1 MKRYF
6 IFIFIFI
13 LSYALP
19 VHSISSYKASYDL
32 YGQTDLGNIK
42 FGSAEYELIVANNSY
57 VFTSNAKTDKLW
69 GAIYDYLR
77 IETSIGLIEDNKLI
91 GDYYKTIENQGD
103 SISENYEINIYPNER
118 YATLSS
124 AVIGNSHTKSNF
136 EKLSDRELI
145 LKAID
150 SGNVDKIEFGGPQA
164 WNPNVPSYEKEVANR
179 EELIEVLIES
189 LWEINSGDIVD
200 ALSVYL
206 HISEDIQKYP
216 NKKTFVY
223 QIVDK
228 KGVNQREFTIEGFET
243 INIDN
248 NEVETI
254 RIISP
259 KLRLI
264 FNVSKDHNFMPV
276 YINKTNGEAN
286 FQITLTDYSQ

>member
-1 MKRYF
+1 M
-6 IFIFIFI
+6 
-13 LSYALP
+13 SCALP
-19 VHSISSYKASYDL
+19 VHSISSYKATYDL
-32 YGQTDLGNIK
+32 YGQTDLGIIK

-57 VFTSNAKTDKLW
+57 VFTSNSKTDKLW
-69 GAIYDYLR
+69 SAIYDYLR
-77 IETSIGLIEDNKLI
+77 VETSIGLIEDNKLI
-91 GDYYKTIENQGD
+91 GDYYRTIENQGD

-118 YATLSS
+118 YATLNSS
-124 AVIGNSHTKSNF
+124 EIGNTLNKSGL

-145 LKAID
+145 LFAIN
-150 SGNVDKIEFGGPQA
+150 SGFVNKIEFGGIHA
-164 WNPNVPSYEKEVANR
+164 RNNDVPSYEKEVANR

-223 QIVDK
+223 QIVDN
-228 KGVNQREFTIEGFET
+228 KGVNQREFTIDGFET

-254 RIISP
+254 RIICP
-259 KLRLI
+259 ELRLI

-286 FQITLTDYSQ
+286 FQLTLTDYN

>member
-6 IFIFIFI
+6 IFIFI
-13 LSYALP
+13 LSCALP

-69 GAIYDYLR
+69 SAIYDYS
-77 IETSIGLIEDNKLI
+77 IMETSIGLIEDNKLI
-91 GDYYKTIENQGD
+91 GDYYKIIENQGD

-118 YATLSS
+118 YATLNN
-124 AVIGNSHTKSNF
+124 AVIGNTLTKSNL

-145 LKAID
+145 LKAIS
-150 SGNVDKIEFGGPQA
+150 SGNYTKIEFGGSQA
-164 WNPNVPSYEKEVANR
+164 LDPNVPSYEKDLANR
-179 EELIEVLIES
+179 EELIEALLES
-189 LWEINSGDIVD
+189 TWEINSADIVD
-200 ALSVYL
+200 TLSIYL

-228 KGVNQREFTIEGFET
+228 KGVNQREFTIDGFET

-254 RIISP
+254 RIICP

-276 YINKTNGEAN
+276 YINKTNGGTN
-286 FQITLTDYSQ
+286 FQLTLTDYNQ

>member
-69 GAIYDYLR
+69 GAIYDYSI

-118 YATLSS
+118 YATVNN
-124 AVIGNSHTKSNF
+124 AIIGNILTKSTL
-136 EKLSDRELI
+136 EKLSDKELI

-150 SGNVDKIEFGGPQA
+150 SGNFTKIEFGGIEGG
-164 WNPNVPSYEKEVANR
+164 NPDVPSYAKVLANR
-179 EELIEVLIES
+179 KELIDVLLGES
-189 LWEINSGDIVD
+189 NSYDIVD
-200 ALSVYL
+200 TLSVYL

-228 KGVNQREFTIEGFET
+228 KGVNQREFTIDGFET

-254 RIISP
+254 RIICP

-286 FQITLTDYSQ
+286 FQLTLTDYNQ

>member
-1 MKRYF
+1 MKRYY
-6 IFIFIFI
+6 IFIFI
-13 LSYALP
+13 LSCALP

-42 FGSAEYELIVANNSY
+42 FGSAEYELIVANNAY

-69 GAIYDYLR
+69 SAIYDFFK
-77 IETSIGLIEDNKLI
+77 IETSVGLIEDNKLI
-91 GDYYKTIENQGD
+91 GNYYKTIENQGD
-103 SISENYEINIYPNER
+103 LISENYEINIFPNER
-118 YATLSS
+118 YATLNSS
-124 AVIGNSHTKSNF
+124 VIGNSLTKSGL

-145 LKAID
+145 LQAIN
-150 SGNVDKIEFGGPQA
+150 SGIANKIVFGGSKA
-164 WNPNVPSYEKEVANR
+164 WNPDVPSYEKDLANR
-179 EELIEVLIES
+179 EELIGVLIES

-200 ALSVYL
+200 SLSVYL
-206 HISEDIQKYP
+206 NISEDIQKYP
-216 NKKTFVY
+216 NKKTFIY
-223 QIVDK
+223 QIVDN
-228 KGVNQREFTIEGFET
+228 KGVNQREFTIDGFET
-243 INIDN
+243 ISIDN

>member
-19 VHSISSYKASYDL
+19 VHSFSSYKASYDL

-69 GAIYDYLR
+69 SAIYDYLR

-118 YATLSS
+118 YATINN
-124 AVIGNSHTKSNF
+124 AIIGNILTKSTL
-136 EKLSDRELI
+136 EKLSDKELI

-150 SGNVDKIEFGGPQA
+150 SGNFTKIEFGGSDGG
-164 WNPNVPSYEKEVANR
+164 NPDVPSYAKVLANR
-179 EELIEVLIES
+179 KELIGVLLES
-189 LWEINSGDIVD
+189 LWKSNSYNIVD
-200 ALSVYL
+200 TLSVYL
-206 HISEDIQKYP
+206 HISEDIQKDP
-216 NKKTFVY
+216 NKKSFFY

-228 KGVNQREFTIEGFET
+228 KGVNEREFIIDGFET
-243 INIDN
+243 IIIDN

-254 RIISP
+254 RVISP
-259 KLRLI
+259 KLRLV
-264 FNVSKDHNFMPV
+264 FNISKGHNFIPI

-286 FQITLTDYSQ
+286 FELVLTDYTQ

>member
-1 MKRYF
+1 MKRYY
-6 IFIFIFI
+6 IFIFV
-13 LSYALP
+13 LSCALP

-42 FGSAEYELIVANNSY
+42 FGSAEYELIVANNAY

-69 GAIYDYLR
+69 SAIYDFLK
-77 IETSIGLIEDNKLI
+77 IETSVGLIEDNKLI
-91 GDYYKTIENQGD
+91 GNYYKTIENQGD
-103 SISENYEINIYPNER
+103 LISENYEINIFPNER
-118 YATLSS
+118 YATLNSS
-124 AVIGNSHTKSNF
+124 VIGNSLTKSGL

-145 LKAID
+145 LQAIN
-150 SGNVDKIEFGGPQA
+150 SGIANKIEFGGSKA
-164 WNPNVPSYEKEVANR
+164 WNPDVPSYEKDLANR
-179 EELIEVLIES
+179 EELIGMLIES

-206 HISEDIQKYP
+206 NISEDIQKYP

-223 QIVDK
+223 QIVDN
-228 KGVNQREFTIEGFET
+228 KGVNQREFTIDGFET

-264 FNVSKDHNFMPV
+264 FNVSKDHNYMPV

-286 FQITLTDYSQ
+286 FQITLTDYNQ

>member
-1 MKRYF
+1 MKRYY
-6 IFIFIFI
+6 IFIFV
-13 LSYALP
+13 LSCALP

-42 FGSAEYELIVANNSY
+42 FGSAEYELIVANNAY

-69 GAIYDYLR
+69 SAIYDYLR

-124 AVIGNSHTKSNF
+124 AVIGNSLTKSNL

-150 SGNVDKIEFGGPQA
+150 SGNANKIEFGGS
-164 WNPNVPSYEKEVANR
+164 WSDPNVPSYEKDLANK
-179 EELIEVLIES
+179 EELIGALMES

-223 QIVDK
+223 QIVDN
-228 KGVNQREFTIEGFET
+228 KGVNQREFTIDGFET

>member
-1 MKRYF
+1 M
-6 IFIFIFI
+6 
-13 LSYALP
+13 SCALP
-19 VHSISSYKASYDL
+19 VHSISSYKASYDF

-69 GAIYDYLR
+69 SAIYDYLR

-118 YATLSS
+118 YATLNSS
-124 AVIGNSHTKSNF
+124 VIGNTLNKSGL

-145 LKAID
+145 LLAIN
-150 SGNVDKIEFGGPQA
+150 SGFVNKIEFGGIHA
-164 WNPNVPSYEKEVANR
+164 RNNDVPSYEKEVANR

-228 KGVNQREFTIEGFET
+228 KGVNQREFTIDGFET

-254 RIISP
+254 RIICP

-286 FQITLTDYSQ
+286 FQLTLTDYNQ

>member
-42 FGSAEYELIVANNSY
+42 FGSAEYELIVANNAY

-69 GAIYDYLR
+69 SAIYDYSI

-118 YATLSS
+118 YAKVNN
-124 AVIGNSHTKSNF
+124 AIIGNIFTKSTL
-136 EKLSDRELI
+136 EKLSDKELI
-145 LKAID
+145 LKAIG
-150 SGNVDKIEFGGPQA
+150 SGNFTKIEFGGSQGG
-164 WNPNVPSYEKEVANR
+164 NPDIPSYAKVLANR
-179 EELIEVLIES
+179 KELIGVLLES
-189 LWEINSGDIVD
+189 LWESKSYNIVD
-200 ALSVYL
+200 TLSVYL
-206 HISEDIQKYP
+206 HISEDIQKDP
-216 NKKTFVY
+216 NKKSFFY

-228 KGVNQREFTIEGFET
+228 KGVTEREFIIDGFET
-243 INIDN
+243 IIIDN

-254 RIISP
+254 RVISP
-259 KLRLI
+259 KLRLV
-264 FNVSKDHNFMPV
+264 FNISKDHNFIPI

-286 FQITLTDYSQ
+286 FELVLTDYTQ

>member
-1 MKRYF
+1 MKRYY
-6 IFIFIFI
+6 IFI
-13 LSYALP
+13 LVLSCALP
-19 VHSISSYKASYDL
+19 VHSISSYKATYDL

-57 VFTSNAKTDKLW
+57 VFTSNSKTDKLW
-69 GAIYDYLR
+69 SAIYDYLR
-77 IETSIGLIEDNKLI
+77 VETSIGLIEDNKLI
-91 GDYYKTIENQGD
+91 GDYYRTIENQGD

-118 YATLSS
+118 YVTLKSPL
-124 AVIGNSHTKSNF
+124 IGNTLNKSGL

-145 LKAID
+145 LMAID
-150 SGNVDKIEFGGPQA
+150 SGFANKIVFGGSQA
-164 WNPNVPSYEKEVANR
+164 RNPDVPSYEKEVANR
-179 EELIEVLIES
+179 EELIGVLIES
-189 LWEINSGDIVD
+189 LWGINSGDIVD
-200 ALSVYL
+200 PLSVYL

-223 QIVDK
+223 QIVDN
-228 KGVNQREFTIEGFET
+228 KGVNQREFTIDGFET
-243 INIDN
+243 ISIDN

-276 YINKTNGEAN
+276 YINKTNGETN
-286 FQITLTDYSQ
+286 FQVTLRDYNQ